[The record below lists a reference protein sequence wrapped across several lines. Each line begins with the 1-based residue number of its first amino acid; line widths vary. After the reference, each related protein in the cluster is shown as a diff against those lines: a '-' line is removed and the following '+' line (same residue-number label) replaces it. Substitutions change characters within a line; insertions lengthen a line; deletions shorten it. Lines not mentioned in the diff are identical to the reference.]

1 MYECWSLSGLG
12 ACGSIGVAELGVV
25 VVEVE
30 VVYVTE
36 ECILD
41 ILAVEVVLVGVER
54 DIDVATSAG

>member
-1 MYECWSLSGLG
+1 M
-12 ACGSIGVAELGVV
+12 
-25 VVEVE
+25 VEVE
-30 VVYVTE
+30 VVYVTD